1 MNKYY
6 TPKIEE
12 LCVGFRCEYK
22 MLKGFWKPIICDSEI
37 LSLIFEDLLKGNDYF
52 ISSCRVK
59 FLDREDI
66 ESLGFIHID
75 GSNDC
80 RYFKEDKYG
89 RKYRLCFGPTLN
101 GYGVVSIDVGVEDF
115 PHEKPIQ
122 IFRGIIKNRS
132 ELERLFKQLNIK

>member
-6 TPKIEE
+6 TPKIDE
-12 LCVGFRCEYK
+12 LCIGFRCEYK
-22 MLKGFWKPIICDSEI
+22 TLKGFWKPVICDSEI
-37 LSLIFEDLLKGNDYF
+37 LSIIFEDLLKGNDYF

-66 ESLGFIHID
+66 ESLGFTHID

-89 RKYRLCFGPTLN
+89 RRYRLYFGPTID
-101 GYGVVSIDVGVEDF
+101 GYGVVSIDVSLDSSLGIESS
-115 PHEKPIQ
+115 Q
-122 IFRGIIKNRS
+122 IFRGIIRNKQ
-132 ELERLFKQLNIK
+132 ELVRLLKQLNIK